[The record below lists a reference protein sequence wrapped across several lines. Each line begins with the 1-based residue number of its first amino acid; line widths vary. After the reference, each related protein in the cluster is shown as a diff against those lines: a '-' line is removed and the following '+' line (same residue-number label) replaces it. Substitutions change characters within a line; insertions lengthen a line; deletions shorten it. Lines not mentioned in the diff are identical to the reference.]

1 MAAPRKSGMQVP
13 SSCHQGP
20 QPQERDTPW
29 EAFHRRFSQ
38 FQYEEA
44 AGPRDAF
51 CRLWELCYQWLKP
64 QTRSV
69 EQILALLV
77 TEKFLQI
84 LPADMESS
92 ASMRSLET
100 RERLFTLIEEL
111 RRDNLEAENNINIG
125 DMILEE
131 LVPMGPLV
139 TPSNVYARPP
149 APQLMEPA
157 QEFPE
162 IPPAEPQEIII
173 DDDDDECP
181 TFLEIEFPIANEYKT
196 LEPPGEEPPEELLT
210 VFSEPEEDQMS
221 SENQNQWEMP
231 GTSWQVR
238 ETHSIGVQT
247 QAPPDEKPFSSEQLG
262 LCSAH
267 RQQHNSCLEICTG
280 KIAEEGPGDRAGTSR
295 GSDPSRHQL
304 VSQEE
309 STHDRAMPGTS
320 STQAATVSETEADD
334 FDQERKQCRLCK
346 REFMYN
352 LGLVERGQ
360 TQAVL
365 KHQCSVCGKGFK
377 GKSRV
382 TAHLVTHTHER
393 PFSCQ
398 HCEKS
403 YKHKSSL
410 LRHIKIHRRGKEHKQ
425 SQGSQGPAHDA
436 KQ

>member
-1 MAAPRKSGMQVP
+1 MQAP
-13 SSCHQGP
+13 SSCHQDP

-51 CRLWELCYQWLKP
+51 CQLWGLCYQWLKP

-69 EQILALLV
+69 EQILALFV

-84 LPADMESS
+84 LPADTENST
-92 ASMRSLET
+92 SMLSLET
-100 RERLFTLIEEL
+100 RERLFTLIEGL
-111 RRDNLEAENNINIG
+111 RRDNGEAENTINIG
-125 DMILEE
+125 DMILQE
-131 LVPMGPLV
+131 LVPMGPLA
-139 TPSNVYARPP
+139 TPSNVHTRPP

-162 IPPAEPQEIII
+162 IPPAEPQEIIV
-173 DDDDDECP
+173 DDDDDKCP
-181 TFLEIEFPIANEYKT
+181 CFLDIEFPLPNEYRN

-210 VFSEPEEDQMS
+210 VFKEPEEDQTFS
-221 SENQNQWEMP
+221 GNQNQLEMP

-238 ETHSIGVQT
+238 ETHSTGVQT
-247 QAPPDEKPFSSEQLG
+247 QAPPDEKPFSNEQLG

-267 RQQHNSCLEICTG
+267 RQQQIGRLKNRTG
-280 KIAEEGPGDRAGTSR
+280 NIAKEGPGNRAGTSR
-295 GSDPSRHQL
+295 DSDPYGPQF

-309 STHDRAMPGTS
+309 STHEQAMPGNS
-320 STQAATVSETEADD
+320 STQAATVIKTEADN
-334 FDQERKQCRLCK
+334 FDQEREQCRLCK
-346 REFMYN
+346 REFMHT
-352 LGLVERGQ
+352 LGLVERVK
-360 TQAVL
+360 TQVVH
-365 KHQCSVCGKGFK
+365 KYQCSFCGKAFK

-382 TAHLVTHTHER
+382 TAHLVRHTHER
-393 PFSCQ
+393 PFLCQ
-398 HCEKS
+398 QCEKS

-410 LRHIKIHRRGKEHKQ
+410 RRHLKIHKGVKEPKQ

-436 KQ
+436 N